1 MRDRTLR
8 KDRDYNSLGSAIS
21 SLKAKELVDYIF
33 IIEKVNRT
41 WCRLFDPY
49 DWQCFMVK
57 FKELAIKLE
66 VERKMRYGDFKKK
79 IGKYIENISY
89 EEFKNEMIVLVR
101 ETYVSKEENELFKKA
116 KTIFKKD
123 KINVF

>member
-1 MRDRTLR
+1 
-8 KDRDYNSLGSAIS
+8 
-21 SLKAKELVDYIF
+21 
-33 IIEKVNRT
+33 
-41 WCRLFDPY
+41 
-49 DWQCFMVK
+49 MVK

-89 EEFKNEMIVLVR
+89 EELKNEMIVLVR
-101 ETYVSKEENELFKKA
+101 ETYGSKEENELFKKA

>member
-41 WCRLFDPY
+41 
-49 DWQCFMVK
+49 
-57 FKELAIKLE
+57 
-66 VERKMRYGDFKKK
+66 
-79 IGKYIENISY
+79 
-89 EEFKNEMIVLVR
+89 
-101 ETYVSKEENELFKKA
+101 
-116 KTIFKKD
+116 
-123 KINVF
+123 